1 MGKRTPMDDVFKLIA
16 KNAAKPD
23 NRRYLLTEGSF
34 QLSFAYPSVSPT
46 CSSASLTSVI
56 FSERPHPGS
65 SPVSKAELVKEDF
78 EAMIFFLEFFF
89 SLLPGNILG
98 RGAALFYSNA
108 WKPLEYA
115 WGPLAEI
122 LPKALLPFTPSKTL
136 LHSTRIHS
144 MWDSREVG
152 IE

>member
-1 MGKRTPMDDVFKLIA
+1 MDDVFKLIA

-78 EAMIFFLEFFF
+78 EAMIFFWNFFL
-89 SLLPGNILG
+89 SP
-98 RGAALFYSNA
+98 
-108 WKPLEYA
+108 P
-115 WGPLAEI
+115 
-122 LPKALLPFTPSKTL
+122 
-136 LHSTRIHS
+136 
-144 MWDSREVG
+144 
-152 IE
+152 